1 MSLTSIGLRPEIE
14 SAFRAVA
21 RGTQAP
27 GRVAR
32 VEASTVRVL
41 FEEWQERTLLVP
53 RRLLGQLVV
62 GDWVVWD
69 GARGTVEH
77 LLPRRSVFVRRRV
90 GKAEAAQVV
99 AAHVDVALIVMGLD
113 EDFSPRRLSRYL
125 TLAHGAAI
133 EPLVLLTK
141 AGLVQ
146 DARVHLHEAG
156 VAAGATPVH
165 AVDVLAGI
173 GVEAVRAV
181 PRPGRTLAL
190 LGSSGAGKSTLAN
203 FLLDRT
209 VARTS
214 HLREDGTGRHTTT
227 HRELHVL
234 PQGGVLID
242 NPGMREVG
250 LIGPED
256 GLTHTFGDVAE
267 VARRC
272 HFRDCQH
279 RGEPGC
285 AIELAIDAGELSR
298 ERVAEQ
304 SGLRA
309 ELSRVH
315 QRAREKATGKMHAK
329 ALREILRRKG
339 R

>member
-1 MSLTSIGLRPEIE
+1 MSLMSIGLRPEIE
-14 SAFRAVA
+14 SAFRALA
-21 RGTQAP
+21 RGAQAP
-27 GRVAR
+27 GRVVRA
-32 VEASTVRVL
+32 EASTARVL
-41 FEEWQERTLLVP
+41 FEGWQERTLLVP
-53 RRLLGQLVV
+53 RRLVGELVA
-62 GDWVVWD
+62 GDWVIWD

-77 LLPRRSVFVRRRV
+77 VLPRRSVFARRRV

-99 AAHVDVALIVMGLD
+99 AANVDVGLIVMGLD
-113 EDFSPRRLSRYL
+113 HDFSPRRLSRYL
-125 TLAHGAAI
+125 TLAHGADI

-141 AGLVQ
+141 AGIVQ
-146 DARVHLHEAG
+146 DAQVRLREAIAAAG
-156 VAAGATPVH
+156 VAPVH

-173 GVEAVRAV
+173 GLDVVRAV
-181 PRPGRTLAL
+181 PQPGRTIAL

-203 FLLDRT
+203 FLLGHE

-250 LIGPED
+250 LLGSEE
-256 GLTHTFGDVAE
+256 GLARAFDDVAA
-267 VARRC
+267 VAQRC
-272 HFRDCQH
+272 RFRDCQH

-285 AIELAIDAGELSR
+285 AVDLAVSAGELSR
-298 ERVAEQ
+298 
-304 SGLRA
+304 
-309 ELSRVH
+309 SRVDEENALREELTRSNR
-315 QRAREKATGKMHAK
+315 RAREKATGKMRAK
-329 ALREILRRKG
+329 ALREILRHKG